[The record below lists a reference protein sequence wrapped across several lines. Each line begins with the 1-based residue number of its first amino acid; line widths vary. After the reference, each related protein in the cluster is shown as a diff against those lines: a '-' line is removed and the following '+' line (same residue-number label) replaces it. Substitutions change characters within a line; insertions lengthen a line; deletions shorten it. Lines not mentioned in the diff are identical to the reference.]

1 MSLVTAVVLAAG
13 LGTRMKSSKPKVM
26 HPIAHR
32 PMIRHIIDM
41 LETVSQQS
49 RRDLKIIT
57 VVGPDMPSL
66 EAAVAPHATVIQH
79 ERRGTGHAVQMAQ
92 PHLPTEGVVLI
103 LVGDAPLLRA
113 ETVQAL
119 LEAHQ
124 TNTSSVLVGSFRPP
138 VATGFGRILHGAD
151 GTVRRIIEE
160 KDLAPDQKAIP
171 LCNSGFFVV
180 AAEAL
185 PKLLAQLTPNNA
197 QGEFYLTDIV
207 EHAVAAGLS
216 VRELEIPAEDV
227 LAVNSRAEQAVV
239 ERIAQERYRAAAMAN
254 GATLLDPQ
262 TVYFAA
268 DTKLGRDV
276 IVGPNVVFG
285 PGVTVG
291 DNVTIHA
298 FSHLEGASVAA
309 GAIIGPYARLR
320 PGAEIGEGAHIGNF
334 VEVKNATLGAG
345 AKANHLTYLG
355 DADIG
360 AGTNVGA
367 GTITCN
373 YDGINKHRTIVGAG
387 AFIGSNTALV
397 APVTVGDGALVGAG
411 STITKDVPADA
422 IAVVRGPLT
431 QKEGAAARF
440 RDSRRAMKAKK
451 KD

>member
-1 MSLVTAVVLAAG
+1 MSLVTAVILAAG

-26 HPIAHR
+26 HPIAHK
-32 PMIRHIIDM
+32 PMIRHIIEM
-41 LETVSQQS
+41 LETVGQQGQHA
-49 RRDLKIIT
+49 LTIVTI
-57 VVGPDMPSL
+57 VGPDMPSL
-66 EAAVAPHATVIQH
+66 EAAVAPHRIAVQH
-79 ERRGTGHAVQMAQ
+79 ERRGTGHAVQMAL
-92 PHLPTEGVVLI
+92 PHLPQDGVVLI

-113 ETVQAL
+113 ATVEAL
-119 LEAHQ
+119 LEAQ
-124 TNTSSVLVGSFRPP
+124 RQAGCAVLVGSFRPP
-138 VATGFGRILHGAD
+138 VPTGFGRIFQAAD
-151 GTVRRIIEE
+151 GTVSRIVEE
-160 KDLAPDQKAIP
+160 KDLSPDQKSIA

-180 AAEAL
+180 TAEAL

-207 EHAVAAGLS
+207 EHAVTAGLA
-216 VRELEIPAEDV
+216 VHALEIPADDV
-227 LAVNSRAEQAVV
+227 LAVNSRAEQASV
-239 ERIAQERYRAAAMAN
+239 ERLAQERYRAAAMAN

-268 DTKLGRDV
+268 DTKLGCDV

-298 FSHLEGASVAA
+298 FSHLEGATVSA
-309 GAIIGPYARLR
+309 GAIVGPYARLR
-320 PGAEIGEGAHIGNF
+320 PGAAIGEGAHIGNF

-360 AGTNVGA
+360 AGTNIGA

-373 YDGINKHRTIVGAG
+373 YDGINKHRTIIGAD

-397 APVTVGDGALVGAG
+397 APVSVGDGALIGAG
-411 STITKDVPADA
+411 STITQNVPADA
-422 IAVVRGPLT
+422 IAVVRGSLT
-431 QKEGAAARF
+431 QRDGAAARF
-440 RDSRRAMKAKK
+440 RDRRRAAKAQK